1 LGVVDA
7 VCSTDR
13 TGDCATGVC
22 PDAAAEEGASLGGGT
37 GVVGSTMFGAVWPS
51 LALTPWLLPVTIS
64 RSSASGCKC
73 GSGGFK
79 VVPAFSLPAGW
90 VVVAEMSLTAYHSE
104 NAKVNMV
111 NGVDSTI
118 KCNQN
123 RTKQLTS
130 QSTALKEAN
139 NFQRSFCCRKRQT
152 CFCCRTHHFAL
163 ALSASLWTVRL
174 RGGYFP
180 VSRRLSC

>member
-1 LGVVDA
+1 VAGLGVVVA
-7 VCSTDR
+7 VRSTDR

-64 RSSASGCKC
+64 RSSGF
-73 GSGGFK
+73 GGFE

-130 QSTALKEAN
+130 QSTALKAAN

-163 ALSASLWTVRL
+163 ALSALL
-174 RGGYFP
+174 
-180 VSRRLSC
+180 

>member
-1 LGVVDA
+1 VAGAGVVDA
-7 VCSTDR
+7 GRSTDR
-13 TGDCATGVC
+13 TGDRATGVC
-22 PDAAAEEGASLGGGT
+22 PDAAAGEGATLGGGT

-51 LALTPWLLPVTIS
+51 PAPTVSPVPVITS

-73 GSGGFK
+73 GSGGFE
-79 VVPAFSLPAGW
+79 VVPAFELPAGW

-118 KCNQN
+118 KCSQN
-123 RTKQLTS
+123 RTKQPTS
-130 QSTALKEAN
+130 QSTVLKATN

-163 ALSASLWTVRL
+163 ALSALL
-174 RGGYFP
+174 
-180 VSRRLSC
+180 